1 MIRTS
6 LIFIILLAGIV
17 AFIDFWDSP
26 PEKFFKSKTTTVANP
41 KANVFMTNTETRQ
54 FGENGQLQFQLNTVR
69 SEHYENEERFE
80 LSSPVVTAHQDK
92 RPPWVLTAEKGVIT
106 EKDKKMLLSGEVLAE
121 QTLTG
126 NRYNKI
132 ATPELTFHFEKKF
145 AETDKPVTLTTPE
158 SLTTGVGMTAE
169 LERGLYKLG
178 LNPQS
183 RVKSQYDAK

>member
-6 LIFIILLAGIV
+6 LIFIILLAAIV

-26 PEKFFKSKTTTVANP
+26 PEEFFKSKTTTVANP
-41 KANVFMTNTETRQ
+41 KANVFMTDTETRQ
-54 FGENGQLQFQLNTVR
+54 FGENGQLQYQLNTVR
-69 SEHYENEERFE
+69 SEHYENEQRFD
-80 LSSPVVTAHQDK
+80 LLSPVVTAHQET
-92 RPPWVLTAEKGVIT
+92 RSPWVLTAEKGVVT
-106 EKDKKMLLSGEVLAE
+106 EKDKKMLLSGQVLAE
-121 QTLTG
+121 QIL
-126 NRYNKI
+126 NDNMHNKI

-158 SLTTGVGMTAE
+158 SLTTGIGMTVE

-178 LNPQS
+178 LNPNS